1 MAKPM
6 MTPLST
12 TLTHTRHELPSPTHV
27 LRLSSAS
34 FLDGVITLDG
44 APAYAI
50 DTTDST
56 TTIARCS
63 PSGLERV
70 AAVEWS
76 RHPASSDSKGKRAAH
91 QDAYVQLGDVRQPE
105 TAFLR
110 RSAFSS
116 SRKFRVAQGSF
127 KWRHVPARGTFECV
141 SADGAPVAVYEPGVL
156 TACARIRLYSPFATD
171 APLVDAL
178 VLSAMLVTA
187 RPDEWRAVCSPFH
200 HHHRSQPRMPG
211 ALPAYQLDLLAGDDS
226 VLPSRRETK
235 LQREQHRS
243 VRRVRSLAP
252 HAFSSSISSTSSS
265 SSASS
270 LFSRPSSS
278 SSVPSSP
285 ASTRRP
291 LPSLLSV
298 DTSVLSISAT
308 PSPVSSFG
316 EPADSH
322 WIHAPEPRQTESPKA
337 LHPPPFGDEPDAA
350 PYNVKDAPPPY
361 EQHQWTVRVPV
372 RAYAKF

>member
-1 MAKPM
+1 MHLP
-6 MTPLST
+6 T
-12 TLTHTRHELPSPTHV
+12 TALPPPTHV

-44 APAYAI
+44 APAYAFN
-50 DTTDST
+50 TTDST

-63 PSGLERV
+63 PLGLQR
-70 AAVEWS
+70 
-76 RHPASSDSKGKRAAH
+76 RPAH
-91 QDAYVQLGDVRQPE
+91 QDAFVQLGGARQPE
-105 TAFLR
+105 AAFLR

-127 KWRHVPARGTFECV
+127 KWRHVPARGTFEC
-141 SADGAPVAVYEPGVL
+141 PGVL
-156 TACARIRLYSPFATD
+156 AACARIRLYSPFSTD

-187 RPDEWRAVCSPFH
+187 RPDEWRAICSPFH
-200 HHHRSQPRMPG
+200 HHHRSEPRMPD

-235 LQREQHRS
+235 LQREQHHS

-252 HAFSSSISSTSSS
+252 HAFSSSSSS

-270 LFSRPSSS
+270 LWSRPSTSS
-278 SSVPSSP
+278 SMPSSP
-285 ASTRRP
+285 ASARRP

-308 PSPVSSFG
+308 PSPVSSYG

-322 WIHAPEPRQTESPKA
+322 WIHAPEPRTTESPKA
-337 LHPPPFGDEPDAA
+337 LHPPPFGDEPDAS
-350 PYNVKDAPPPY
+350 PYNAKEAPPPY

-372 RAYAKF
+372 RAYAKY